1 NMLCA
6 QVIYEG
12 ENINVINAL
21 IRPGSTY
28 FDIGANIGLTAL
40 PVLSAT
46 ECSVISIEP
55 SPNVLQFLQ
64 RTATE
69 STYHDRWVIVGKAVG
84 DKVGSA
90 EFFTSRNGGNVY
102 DGLRD
107 TQRGGG
113 ALKTSV
119 PMTTVDDEWNA
130 AGRPTISVIKIDIE
144 VLRCVRFRVR
154 AVA

>member
-1 NMLCA
+1 MKLRQRFKRWLYGSCPGFAGSFPYYGARVYFPKGSQIFDMLCA
-6 QVIYEG
+6 QGIYEG

-102 DGLRD
+102 
-107 TQRGGG
+107 
-113 ALKTSV
+113 
-119 PMTTVDDEWNA
+119 
-130 AGRPTISVIKIDIE
+130 
-144 VLRCVRFRVR
+144 
-154 AVA
+154 